1 MERPLLLGRG
11 PCKEADVGE
20 HIRRPASERTGNTSK
35 SMKHFHLKA
44 TARTVL
50 YVPCSLDRGGID
62 ECLFTL
68 QMKKLPTWGNH
79 LTLIAAGA
87 PILPEPLQGYL
98 AHKKERLPR
107 TLQ

>member
-1 MERPLLLGRG
+1 M
-11 PCKEADVGE
+11 
-20 HIRRPASERTGNTSK
+20 
-35 SMKHFHLKA
+35 KA
-44 TARTVL
+44 TARTVV
-50 YVPCSLDRGGID
+50 YVPCWLDGGGVD
-62 ECLFTL
+62 ECPLL

-98 AHKKERLPR
+98 AHKTERLPR